1 MRAARIDRILILD
14 GLERAERNVLPTLK
28 NLMEKSK
35 MHLEDGL
42 EAEIQEERERENVT
56 NMETEG
62 SSLRVLARSTDIYIL
77 VKGGVEGW

>member
-42 EAEIQEERERENVT
+42 EAERQEERERENVT
-56 NMETEG
+56 DVETEG
-62 SSLRVLARSTDIYIL
+62 SSLRVLSRSTDIYFGQR
-77 VKGGVEGW
+77 GG